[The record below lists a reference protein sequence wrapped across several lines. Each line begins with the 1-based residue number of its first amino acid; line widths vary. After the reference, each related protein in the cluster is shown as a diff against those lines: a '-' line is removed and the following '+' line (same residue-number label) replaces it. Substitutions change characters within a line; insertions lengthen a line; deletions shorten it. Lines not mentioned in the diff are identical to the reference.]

1 MSVIFLLFCCQS
13 LPSLDRKHHEIRV
26 CVLCTAVCSSRQV
39 VAASSRYSV
48 LNNYGLIEL
57 DIPASFQRAQAEPF
71 PSCGLDTISL
81 VMCLSPDFFSG
92 IFASC
97 QRLSNKCLLISRKK
111 SSPSVLTKPSL
122 LIVSL
127 ASCFRKL

>member
-1 MSVIFLLFCCQS
+1 MSVIVLLFCCLS
-13 LPSLDRKHHEIRV
+13 LPSLDCKHHEIRV

-48 LNNYGLIEL
+48 LNNCGLIEL

-81 VMCLSPDFFSG
+81 VMCLSSDFFFRGS
-92 IFASC
+92 
-97 QRLSNKCLLISRKK
+97 CLLPEAK
-111 SSPSVLTKPSL
+111 
-122 LIVSL
+122 
-127 ASCFRKL
+127 